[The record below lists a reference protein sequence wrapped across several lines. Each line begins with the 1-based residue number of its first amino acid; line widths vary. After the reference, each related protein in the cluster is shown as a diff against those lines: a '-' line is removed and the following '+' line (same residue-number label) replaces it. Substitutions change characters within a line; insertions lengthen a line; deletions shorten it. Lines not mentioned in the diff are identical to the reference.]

1 MGDRLCVRARGGACV
16 AEGINAADLAR
27 LLIEL
32 ERSLRLLVYETA
44 GAQLVVTRMHQ
55 AAGAIELEL
64 AAPQPAGDES
74 CASPFSIVMEALTSY
89 AETARP
95 RRWSAS
101 RLAWGLP
108 PGIRALEFRY
118 GAATATLKNESP
130 YRSAAE
136 WDEYQ
141 RRLQEISRSTV
152 GPYQPLP
159 EHLRLDFDVE
169 EFNREVAEARAA
181 DRDWWE
187 ES

>member
-16 AEGINAADLAR
+16 SEGINAADLAR

-32 ERSLRLLVYETA
+32 ERSLRLLVREVA

-55 AAGAIELEL
+55 TAGAIELEL
-64 AAPQPAGDES
+64 AAPQPVGDEP

-89 AETARP
+89 AETDQP
-95 RRWSAS
+95 PRWSAS

-118 GAATATLKNESP
+118 GAATAILKNKSP
-130 YRSAAE
+130 YRSAVE
-136 WDEYQ
+136 WDDYH
-141 RRLQEISRSTV
+141 RRIQEVSRSTV

-159 EHLRLDFDVE
+159 EHLRLDFDVK
-169 EFNREVAEARAA
+169 EFIREVAEARAA
-181 DRDWWE
+181 DRKWWE
-187 ES
+187 S